1 MHLDYKWFMSFQWE
15 IYSQLV
21 YCSYLLHVS
30 FVISP
35 ICLQP
40 THIVEKSS
48 SISVMDNAMC
58 LISNTPLMYTARII
72 MKK

>member
-21 YCSYLLHVS
+21 YCSYVLHVS
-30 FVISP
+30 FLISP

-40 THIVEKSS
+40 TDIVEKSS
-48 SISVMDNAMC
+48 SISVMDNAVC
-58 LISNTPLMYTARII
+58 LISNTPLMYTGS
-72 MKK
+72 